1 MNSEHTYL
9 TFEENIKIV
18 KKLLKDKNTMQE
30 INLISKKIIDSLKNS
45 GTIYFVGNGGSAG
58 DAAHMAAEYVGR
70 FNFNRKGL
78 RAIALTSNPLTLT
91 AIANDFSYEDIFSR
105 QIECFCKKGDVVFL
119 YSTSGRSKNIINGLK
134 KANEI
139 DVTSVGFTGINK
151 ELMSTYCDF
160 LISVPSSNTARIQEI
175 HLLIGHIICER
186 VEHEIFKRENV

>member
-1 MNSEHTYL
+1 MSTENIYL
-9 TFEENIKIV
+9 TFEENIKTV
-18 KKLLKDKNTMQE
+18 EKLLKDQNIMTE
-30 INLISKKIIDSLKNS
+30 INLISKKIINSLNNS

-105 QIECFCKKGDVVFL
+105 QIECFCKTGDIVFL
-119 YSTSGRSKNIINGLK
+119 YSTSGTSKNIIKGLK

-139 DVTSVGFTGINK
+139 NVTTVGFTGINK
-151 ELMSTYCDF
+151 ELMSTYSDF
-160 LISVPSSNTARIQEI
+160 LISVPSSNTARIQEV
-175 HLLIGHIICER
+175 HLLIGHIICEQ
-186 VEHEIFKRENV
+186 VESEIFKRENV